1 MTGECV
7 QTGHQEQRGGG
18 HSGASQKENG
28 AGSSGHPENGHHG
41 PDRAQPGH
49 SFQVSLTITL
59 SVSELYSPTAM
70 MYRTQPLLHKIL
82 LKFVRAFSVCMCI
95 TYSKCTVQFLF

>member
-59 SVSELYSPTAM
+59 SVSVLYSPTTM
-70 MYRTQPLLHKIL
+70 MYTTTASQNS
-82 LKFVRAFSVCMCI
+82 AEVC
-95 TYSKCTVQFLF
+95 QGFLCVYVYNIQ